1 MQKLYIT
8 DLDHTFLHSSQTV
21 SDFSK
26 EVWNRKANHALLS
39 IATARSFSK
48 THEFLD
54 GLILKAPLILLDG
67 AMVATTEKRLI
78 DLRTISAQL
87 SESII
92 QESNSFGIQPF
103 VISLN
108 DHESLEESF
117 AIPPILNDFQSFLIN
132 NNYANDNR
140 LIFTKKIKGVEDTLK
155 IVYMGEEKLLRPLA
169 EHLKKVFKESIEI
182 KLSPENYMKCYFLT
196 ILHPLGDKAHALNIV
211 HEYLDY
217 LPENTTVFGD
227 SINDIEMFKLAGT
240 AVAVSN
246 ALDEVKE
253 VADIVLTQS
262 NDENAVAHY
271 LNKTI
276 KSS

>member
-21 SDFSK
+21 SEFSK

-39 IATARSFSK
+39 VATARSFSK

-54 GLILKAPLILLDG
+54 GLMLKAPLILLDG
-67 AMVATTEKRLI
+67 AMVATTEKKLLDI
-78 DLRTISAQL
+78 QTLSAEL
-87 SESII
+87 SDSII
-92 QESNSFGIQPF
+92 QESHSFGIQPF

-108 DHESLEESF
+108 DHQSLEESF
-117 AIPPILNDFQSFLIN
+117 AIPPLMNDFQSFLIG

-140 LIFTKKIKGVEDTLK
+140 LIFTKKIRGAEDTLK
-155 IVYMGEEKLLRPLA
+155 IVYMGEEKLLRPLS
-169 EHLKKVFKESIEI
+169 EHLKKVFGKAIEV
-182 KLSPENYMKCYFLT
+182 KLSPENYMQCYFLT

-217 LPENTTVFGD
+217 SLENTTVFGD
-227 SINDIEMFKLAGT
+227 SLNDIKMFKLAGT

-262 NDENAVAHY
+262 NDEHAVAHY
-271 LNKTI
+271 LKRTI
-276 KSS
+276 KGN